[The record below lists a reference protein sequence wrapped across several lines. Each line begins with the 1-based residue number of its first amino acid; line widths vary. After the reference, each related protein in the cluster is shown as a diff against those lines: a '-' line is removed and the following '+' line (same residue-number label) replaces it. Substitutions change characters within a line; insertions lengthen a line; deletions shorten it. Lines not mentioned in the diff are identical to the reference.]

1 MWKSILV
8 ALIAGLAVQESALGQ
23 AVSSADVNIVSVTGA
38 LSAQNFT
45 CTAVINNQNDDDSR
59 LTRVIVLMPLQV
71 QKVSGQVSGGPG
83 SCSAAAPVV
92 GGYQEYATCDL
103 GQLPQGPSVRRTV
116 TVTSTRSTAGP
127 NYPHTCSAFIYS
139 AVGDILKTNNYM
151 AAAPVN

>member
-23 AVSSADVNIVSVTGA
+23 QQPVLSADVNIVSVTGA

-71 QKVSGQVSGGPG
+71 PLSPEFGF
-83 SCSAAAPVV
+83 PV
-92 GGYQEYATCDL
+92 
-103 GQLPQGPSVRRTV
+103 
-116 TVTSTRSTAGP
+116 
-127 NYPHTCSAFIYS
+127 
-139 AVGDILKTNNYM
+139 
-151 AAAPVN
+151 